1 MLDFLRRRIKS
12 EHAQTQAMLSAYMDG
27 ELTAR
32 EQQRVEAHLAHCDA
46 CVEELRTLRY
56 TKGLLSKAPMPLLP
70 RSFVVRQADLK
81 ERPVMARRRG
91 FGLAY
96 AYLKGAT
103 AVIAVAFALL
113 VAGDLIAQLSFGT
126 SDVMMPAMAPAERV
140 YEGEQ
145 EAPAEST
152 IVVQKAVKETVVVE
166 KAVEEKVKEV
176 VVTKEVKEVEVT
188 KEGEVQKAVTATPIP
203 AVRYASPTASLP
215 PPEGEHQA
223 VESLALPEDAVGGGA
238 PPPTE
243 VAAAEKAAD
252 ADATFTPT
260 PLPGATPFPTVQ
272 PIEPEETIA
281 TLGLERGSRLGLSPI
296 RVVEIGLGGLALIL
310 LVITL
315 IVRRQQP

>member
-12 EHAQTQAMLSAYMDG
+12 EHAQTQAMLSAYVDG
-27 ELTAR
+27 ELTTR

-56 TKGLLSKAPMPLLP
+56 TKGLLSKAPMPQLP
-70 RSFVVRQADLK
+70 RSFVVRQADLE
-81 ERPVMARRRG
+81 ERPVMAPRRG

-113 VAGDLIAQLSFGT
+113 VAGDLIAQLSLGT
-126 SDVMMPAMAPAERV
+126 SGVMLPAMAPAERV

-152 IVVQKAVKETVVVE
+152 IVVQKAVQETVVVE
-166 KAVEEKVKEV
+166 KAVEEQVEEV
-176 VVTKEVKEVEVT
+176 VVTKERVVT
-188 KEGEVQKAVTATPIP
+188 KEGEVQKAAIDTPSP
-203 AVRYASPTASLP
+203 AVRQALPTASLP
-215 PPEGEHQA
+215 PREVEQQA

-243 VAAAEKAAD
+243 VAAVEKASD
-252 ADATFTPT
+252 ADATVTPT
-260 PLPGATPFPTVQ
+260 PLPSTTPFPTV
-272 PIEPEETIA
+272 PEEA
-281 TLGLERGSRLGLSPI
+281 ASVASMGMESRRWLSPI
-296 RVVEIGLGGLALIL
+296 RLVEIGLGGLALL
-310 LVITL
+310 LLTITL
-315 IVRRQQP
+315 IARRQQP

>member
-1 MLDFLRRRIKS
+1 MVEMTVMLDFLRRRIKS
-12 EHAQTQAMLSAYMDG
+12 EHAQTQAMLSACVDG

-56 TKGLLSKAPMPLLP
+56 TKELLSKAPMPLLP
-70 RSFVVRQADLK
+70 RSFVVRQADLE

-113 VAGDLIAQLSFGT
+113 VAGDLIAQLSLGT
-126 SDVMMPAMAPAERV
+126 SGVMMPAMAPAERV

-145 EAPAEST
+145 EVPVEST

-166 KAVEEKVKEV
+166 K
-176 VVTKEVKEVEVT
+176 VTGTVEVEGKEIVVT
-188 KEGEVQKAVTATPIP
+188 KEGEVQKAVTA
-203 AVRYASPTASLP
+203 VRQALPTASLP
-215 PPEGEHQA
+215 PPQVEQQA
-223 VESLALPEDAVGGGA
+223 VESLTLPEDAVGGGA

-260 PLPGATPFPTVQ
+260 LFPSATPFPTVQ
-272 PIEPEETIA
+272 PIEPEKTIA
-281 TLGLERGSRLGLSPI
+281 ALGIERGSRLWLSPI
-296 RVVEIGLGGLALIL
+296 RVIEIGLGGLALIL
-310 LVITL
+310 LAITL
-315 IVRRQQP
+315 IARRQQP